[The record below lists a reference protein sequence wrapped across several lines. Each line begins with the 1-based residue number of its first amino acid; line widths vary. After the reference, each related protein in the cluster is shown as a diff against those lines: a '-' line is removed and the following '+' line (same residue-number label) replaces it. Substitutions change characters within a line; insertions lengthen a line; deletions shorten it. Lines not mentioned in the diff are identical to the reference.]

1 MNNNSNSNF
10 RYAHSDIILKILM
23 HCGKTKKAVE
33 LKTKSGFSFI
43 NLIMSIEE
51 SMATIIMK
59 SFPGGKMIAQ

>member
-1 MNNNSNSNF
+1 
-10 RYAHSDIILKILM
+10 M

-59 SFPGGKMIAQ
+59 SFPGGKMIAQQLNVAKESMPLYLFDNDS